1 MPQNSG
7 IGDVFPGGGQIPQST
22 GFDLPFVPGVPTQQF
37 GIPSQTLPTGMDGL
51 PTFQIPGMGDG
62 PPLTPGSG
70 GGLAQSK
77 GNPFAAVPSVGTQ
90 PFGIP
95 SQSLPSGM
103 EALTSSRIP
112 GKPDGTSSI
121 FPGSKGQFRGE
132 QQSTPMSTVPGLP
145 SEQLPSLGGIS
156 SESFSSGLQGRLSE
170 QIAGMGDASSV
181 FPRASGLSVPPVP
194 GVPSEQLPSF
204 GAIPPEVLSSGMKA
218 IPSGQI
224 PQTSDAF
231 TPQPMG
237 LNLPSL
243 PVVPTELSPS
253 QIQGNIP
260 ARVSPQGVNP
270 CGLGLEQR
278 PNSQI
283 SSGTVPHGGLPS
295 TYGVVPAGT
304 EYNANNVPSFADQRG
319 TQDLEGIGLPPNI
332 PNPRPDLM
340 VSCKPLE

>member
-7 IGDVFPGGGQIPQST
+7 IGGVFPGSGGQIPQST

-62 PPLTPGSG
+62 LPLTPESG

-77 GNPFAAVPSVGTQ
+77 GNPFVAVPSVGTQ

-103 EALTSSRIP
+103 EALTSGRIP
-112 GKPDGTSSI
+112 GMPDGTSSI
-121 FPGSKGQFRGE
+121 FPGSIGPFHGE
-132 QQSTPMSTVPGLP
+132 QQSTPMSLPTVPGLP

-156 SESFSSGLQGRLSE
+156 SESLSSGLQGRLSE
-170 QIAGMGDASSV
+170 QMAGMGDASSV
-181 FPRASGLSVPPVP
+181 FPGASGLSVPPVP

-224 PQTSDAF
+224 PQTSDAY

-270 CGLGLEQR
+270 
-278 PNSQI
+278 
-283 SSGTVPHGGLPS
+283 V
-295 TYGVVPAGT
+295 
-304 EYNANNVPSFADQRG
+304 DW
-319 TQDLEGIGLPPNI
+319 DLNKDFPVI
-332 PNPRPDLM
+332 
-340 VSCKPLE
+340 

>member
-7 IGDVFPGGGQIPQST
+7 IGGVFPGSGGQIPQST

-62 PPLTPGSG
+62 FPPESG

-77 GNPFAAVPSVGTQ
+77 GNPFVTVPSVGTQ

-103 EALTSSRIP
+103 EALTSGRIP
-112 GKPDGTSSI
+112 GMPDGTSSI

-156 SESFSSGLQGRLSE
+156 SESLSLGLQGRLSE

-204 GAIPPEVLSSGMKA
+204 GAIPQVVLSSGMKE

-224 PQTSDAF
+224 PQTSDAY

-237 LNLPSL
+237 LILPSL

-260 ARVSPQGVNP
+260 ARVSPQGVN
-270 CGLGLEQR
+270 
-278 PNSQI
+278 
-283 SSGTVPHGGLPS
+283 
-295 TYGVVPAGT
+295 
-304 EYNANNVPSFADQRG
+304 
-319 TQDLEGIGLPPNI
+319 QDFPVI
-332 PNPRPDLM
+332 
-340 VSCKPLE
+340 